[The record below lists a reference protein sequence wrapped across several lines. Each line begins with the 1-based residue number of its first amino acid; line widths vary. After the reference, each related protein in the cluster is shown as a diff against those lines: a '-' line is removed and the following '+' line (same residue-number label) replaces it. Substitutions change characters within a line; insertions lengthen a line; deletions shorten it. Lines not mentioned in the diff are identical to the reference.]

1 MHRECVF
8 ELFAQQMAAEVLASR
23 PEAADGQLGII
34 LTKVRFEAQEF
45 VDSYLFGR
53 SLAMA

>member
-1 MHRECVF
+1 MSVSLNCV
-8 ELFAQQMAAEVLASR
+8 QQLAVEVLASR

-34 LTKVRFEAQEF
+34 LTKVRFEGQEF

>member
-1 MHRECVF
+1 MCTVSVSLSCVRQ
-8 ELFAQQMAAEVLASR
+8 LAVEVLASR

-34 LTKVRFEAQEF
+34 LTKVRFEGQEF